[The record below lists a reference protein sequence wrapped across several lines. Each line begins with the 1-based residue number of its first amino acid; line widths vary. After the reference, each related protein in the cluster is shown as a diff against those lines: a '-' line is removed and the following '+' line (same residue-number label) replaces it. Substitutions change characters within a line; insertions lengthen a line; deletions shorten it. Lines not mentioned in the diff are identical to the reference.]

1 MPFYSDNENQSP
13 RRKRGGAMKQM
24 AGVTLAAVFGSA
36 LTAGVLSQTWKPAA
50 STSAPVAA
58 TTKASTASN
67 NVAAVPSSP
76 TVSAN
81 ANLAAAAASATDP
94 DAIVEQIFKKV
105 EPDVVAVVNYQ
116 NVSSFFT
123 QQSSLQEYGVG
134 SGVLFK
140 KDSSFGYFVTNNHVV
155 SGANKLEIVLYTGVH
170 VKATLVGADPYTD
183 LAVIKVPA
191 KDLKGITPATFANSN
206 NINPGQLAVA
216 IGTPLGLNFAETVT
230 SGIVSGKSRV
240 MPVETPSGS
249 SVLDYQDVIQ
259 TDAAINPGNSGG
271 PLLNYL
277 GQVVGINS
285 SKIVQTGT
293 QSMGFAI
300 PSDEVK
306 SVVSQLMLT
315 GHMTHPALGITAY
328 SLSDLPQSYWPN
340 IPVNYGVYVYSVD
353 SASAKAGGLKAG
365 DVIVAVNGQTVQD
378 EASLRTALFS
388 LKPGTTVEL
397 TVYRNSKKL
406 TLSVKLGTLS
416 AATAAASQSSPS
428 SGSSSGFGSGSS
440 SGFGGGLGNG
450 QFGYGSGSGL
460 SGNSGTPL
468 AGS

>member
-1 MPFYSDNENQSP
+1 MDFYPDNQNP
-13 RRKRGGAMKQM
+13 RRKRGGALKQM

-36 LTAGVLSQTWKPAA
+36 LTAGVLSQAWKPAPAAA
-50 STSAPVAA
+50 STTAQAAA
-58 TTKASTASN
+58 TTQSAVSSNAALASAPASTVGS
-67 NVAAVPSSP
+67 
-76 TVSAN
+76 TT
-81 ANLAAAAASATDP
+81 NLAAAAAAATDP
-94 DAIVEQIFKKV
+94 DAIVEQIFKRV

-116 NVSSFFT
+116 NVSNFFT
-123 QQSSLQEYGVG
+123 QQTSLQEYGVG

-140 KDSSFGYFVTNNHVV
+140 KDSNYGYFVTNNHVV
-155 SGANKLEIVLYTGVH
+155 AGANKLEIVLYSGVH

-191 KDLKGITPATFANSN
+191 KDLSGITPAQFANSN
-206 NINPGQLAVA
+206 NIQPGQLAVA

-240 MPVETPSGS
+240 MPVETPNGS
-249 SVLDYQDVIQ
+249 SVLDYQDAIQ

-306 SVVSQLMLT
+306 TVVQQLMLT

-328 SLSDLPQSYWPN
+328 SLSDLPQQYWPN

-353 SASAKAGGLKAG
+353 SAGAKASGLKAG
-365 DVIVAVNGQTVQD
+365 DVIVAVNGQTVQG
-378 EASLRTALFS
+378 EASLRTAIFA
-388 LKPGTTVEL
+388 LKPGTTVKL
-397 TVYRNSKKL
+397 TVYRDKKKL
-406 TLSVKLGTLS
+406 TLSVKLGTLT
-416 AATAAASQSSPS
+416 AAAAAAASQSAPS
-428 SGSSSGFGSGSS
+428 SGGSSGSGFGSGFGN
-440 SGFGGGLGNG
+440 GFGG
-450 QFGYGSGSGL
+450 GYGSGSG
-460 SGNSGTPL
+460 SGAIGNSGTPL
-468 AGS
+468 SGS